1 MQLVFNAYLLE
12 RNFHIFTIACAE
24 RIHQLR
30 LNSDTYFP
38 EWTACLLSPLRLRA
52 PLLHAE
58 FLNYLID
65 RPAVME
71 RRSILNCYFAQ
82 WNRIGLPIL
91 EEYFL
96 HLVKVYFNNIRDIFA
111 AIEDSFSRKLDGK
124 SRYER
129 LIKIKLLQSTA
140 EATTVQK
147 EFSSQKQSK
156 SADEMRKNIIMD
168 TFMISNGLE
177 FRTDWSSNLLSNW
190 QSYDDTPI
198 AFDVPLCHCSSVLT
212 GSNSHYPSLIGGPNL
227 I

>member
-1 MQLVFNAYLLE
+1 ME
-12 RNFHIFTIACAE
+12 
-24 RIHQLR
+24 
-30 LNSDTYFP
+30 DT
-38 EWTACLLSPLRLRA
+38 
-52 PLLHAE
+52 
-58 FLNYLID
+58 
-65 RPAVME
+65 
-71 RRSILNCYFAQ
+71 
-82 WNRIGLPIL
+82 
-91 EEYFL
+91 
-96 HLVKVYFNNIRDIFA
+96 
-111 AIEDSFSRKLDGK
+111 FSRKLGGK
-124 SRYER
+124 SIYER

-168 TFMISNGLE
+168 TFMITNGLE